1 MGSPSAFRQSDVTRA
16 IRAARAAG
24 MRPHVWIGKDGS
36 IHITEAVGADDLTP
50 SQGAA
55 PSDASEDL
63 WDAALSQ

>member
-1 MGSPSAFRQSDVTRA
+1 MGHPSAFRQSDVTRA

-36 IHITEAVGADDLTP
+36 IHITEATGADLTP
-50 SQGAA
+50 EPVDAPSGAA
-55 PSDASEDL
+55 EDL